1 MKTSKGEVVDIQG
14 EIILNDIGE
23 IDYEQVVALA
33 QSITIGEEGQH
44 LSENVFTHD
53 TTLQVFIG
61 DLNARKL
68 WRLSVLLYA
77 MVTKYPVMK
86 IKPSLIDEYLKL
98 YRLFALT

>member
-1 MKTSKGEVVDIQG
+1 MVDIQG

-23 IDYEQVVALA
+23 IDYEQAVALA

-68 WRLSVLLYA
+68 WRLSVLL
-77 MVTKYPVMK
+77 
-86 IKPSLIDEYLKL
+86 
-98 YRLFALT
+98 